1 MFATSSRSS
10 EESSAL
16 NVIEPWLFFG
26 VFAVAL
32 GYSMVGHGGASGYL
46 ALLAFTAIP
55 SAVGATTAL
64 VLNVFVAGITLV
76 VFGRAKHFDWN
87 LAWPLLLGSVPFAFL
102 GGRLKFENQVQDLVL
117 AAVLLYAAG
126 VLILSVPAKDGE
138 SQPPVRPILV
148 GSGAG
153 IGFLSGLVGVGGGIF
168 LSPLMILNRWAQ
180 PHKVA
185 AVSAGFIFANSLAG
199 LSARPFDLLQ
209 ESMSLWPLITVGILG
224 AVVGSFF
231 GAHRVSS
238 LALRRGLGLVLLLA
252 VAKLLQKGLG
262 Q

>member
-1 MFATSSRSS
+1 M
-10 EESSAL
+10 
-16 NVIEPWLFFG
+16 NVIEPWLIIG
-26 VFAVAL
+26 VFAVAF

-87 LAWPLLLGSVPFAFL
+87 LAWPLLLGSIPFAFL
-102 GGRLKFENQVQDLVL
+102 GGSLKFENRAQDLVL
-117 AAVLLYAAG
+117 AVVLLYAAG
-126 VLILSVPAKDGE
+126 VLFFNGPAKDGE
-138 SQPPVRPILV
+138 CQQPVRPILV

-153 IGFLSGLVGVGGGIF
+153 IGFLSGLVGVGGGVF
-168 LSPLMILNRWAQ
+168 LSPLMVLNRWAQ

-185 AVSAGFIFANSLAG
+185 ALSAGFIFANSLAG
-199 LSARPFDLLQ
+199 LAARPFDLIR
-209 ESMSLWPLITVGILG
+209 ESMALWPLIAVGTVG
-224 AVVGSFF
+224 AVGGSLL

-238 LALRRGLGLVLLLA
+238 LALRRTLGLVLLLA
-252 VAKLLQKGLG
+252 VVKLIQKGLEL
-262 Q
+262 

>member
-1 MFATSSRSS
+1 M
-10 EESSAL
+10 

-102 GGRLKFENQVQDLVL
+102 GGRLKFESQVQDLIL
-117 AAVLLYAAG
+117 AVVLLYAAG
-126 VLILSVPAKDGE
+126 VLILIVPAGDGE
-138 SQPPVRPILV
+138 SQPPGRSILV

-153 IGFLSGLVGVGGGIF
+153 IGFLSGIVGVGGGIF

-185 AVSAGFIFANSLAG
+185 ALSAGFIFANSLAG
-199 LSARPFDLLQ
+199 LSARPFDLLR
-209 ESMSLWPLITVGILG
+209 ESLSLWPLITVGILG
-224 AVVGSFF
+224 AVGGSFL

-238 LALRRGLGLVLLLA
+238 LALRRALGIVLLLA
-252 VAKLLQKGLG
+252 VAKLIQKGLG
-262 Q
+262 L